1 MVKISIIFQKF
12 NNFFQKIQFELKH
25 PVEWVLATE
34 IIYPAAP
41 LFRKRSGFN
50 SSLDSNSAGGCD
62 CTQVEIVTTNEAVLR
77 KHGELLGR
85 YNKISSVKSSG
96 LYNGRPA
103 YEHFSG
109 KYIKSTH
116 SVKISGFFYTLR
128 FYVKSILTF

>member
-109 KYIKSTH
+109 E
-116 SVKISGFFYTLR
+116 
-128 FYVKSILTF
+128 

>member
-1 MVKISIIFQKF
+1 MSNLTFSILR
-12 NNFFQKIQFELKH
+12 FFSSKIQPLLNN

-41 LFRKRSGFN
+41 LFRKRSGYN
-50 SSLDSNSAGGCD
+50 SSLDSNSPGGCD

-85 YNKISSVKSSG
+85 YNKISSVKSTG

-109 KYIKSTH
+109 E
-116 SVKISGFFYTLR
+116 F
-128 FYVKSILTF
+128 